1 MTQDKR
7 QELTENQRSL
17 LEAIEG
23 LASAYAQKVVQIP
36 ESAWSIWFEVV
47 KQSTLADIR
56 KAISD
61 WGKASS
67 RMMTPADLFKAL
79 QNARSLKRGA
89 KSIDEQRENKP
100 MAPEL
105 VAKFESEVRRVAS
118 RNLPPTAWA
127 IRAMIKE
134 AYGFGLYSIV
144 RESWRKALN
153 KDDGYNFEDTDG
165 VFPLDDSPNERSM
178 FNHDEANAFMKEYEQ
193 RHGLMLVYDR
203 ELAYK
208 RYANGS
214 AA

>member
-23 LASAYAQKVVQIP
+23 LASAYAQKAVQIP

>member
-23 LASAYAQKVVQIP
+23 LASAYAQKAVQIP

-79 QNARSLKRGA
+79 QNARSLKRCA

-100 MAPEL
+100 LAPEL
-105 VAKFESEVRRVAS
+105 MAKFESEVRKVAN
-118 RNLPPTAWA
+118 RNLHPTVWA
-127 IRAMIKE
+127 VRAMIKE

>member
-23 LASAYAQKVVQIP
+23 LASAYAQKAVQIP

-56 KAISD
+56 KSISD

>member
-23 LASAYAQKVVQIP
+23 LASAYAQKAVQIP

-79 QNARSLKRGA
+79 QNARSLKRDA
-89 KSIDEQRENKP
+89 KSIGEQHENKP
-100 MAPEL
+100 LAPEL
-105 VAKFESEVRRVAS
+105 MAKFESEVRKVAS

>member
-23 LASAYAQKVVQIP
+23 LASAYAQKAVQIP

-47 KQSTLADIR
+47 KQSTLADVR
-56 KAISD
+56 KAIGD

-67 RMMTPADLFKAL
+67 KMMTPADLFKAL
-79 QNARSLKRGA
+79 QNARSLKRCA

-100 MAPEL
+100 LAPEL
-105 VAKFESEVRRVAS
+105 MAKFESEVRKVAN
-118 RNLPPTAWA
+118 RNLHPTVWA
-127 IRAMIKE
+127 VRAMIKE

>member
-23 LASAYAQKVVQIP
+23 LASVYAQKEICLP
-36 ESAWSIWFEVV
+36 ESTWKFWFDAV
-47 KQSTLADIR
+47 KQSTLADVR
-56 KAISD
+56 KAIGD

-67 RMMTPADLFKAL
+67 KMMTPADLFKAL
-79 QNARSLKRGA
+79 QNARSLKRDA
-89 KSIDEQRENKP
+89 KSIGEQHENKP
-100 MAPEL
+100 LAPEL
-105 VAKFESEVRRVAS
+105 MAKFESEVRKVAN
-118 RNLPPTAWA
+118 RNLHPTVWA
-127 IRAMIKE
+127 VRAMIKE

>member
-23 LASAYAQKVVQIP
+23 LASAYAQKAVQIP

-56 KAISD
+56 KAIRD
-61 WGKASS
+61 WGKTSS
-67 RMMTPADLFKAL
+67 KMMTPADLFKAL
-79 QNARSLKRGA
+79 QNARSLKRDA

-193 RHGLMLVYDR
+193 KHGLKLVYDR